1 GKQVGTDEAR
11 GARQPPR
18 RALLLAPRGQGPQR
32 RECGARGLRGGVQAL
47 ARRGR
52 PGGPPSEP
60 SRPPSRHRRVANF
73 DLNRDTLVSSVQPES
88 VLGCAQECIRACGR
102 PVDCALLC
110 CSALRVTGEGF
121 IDRAEQALGV
131 PVLTSNQCLI
141 WESLHAAA
149 GSEDTAIQRSE
160 VEAVRGYGRL
170 FALGR
175 PGEEPGGRSGQR
187 GA

>member
-1 GKQVGTDEAR
+1 MGRTR
-11 GARQPPR
+11 
-18 RALLLAPRGQGPQR
+18 L
-32 RECGARGLRGGVQAL
+32 GARGSRPAGRSSSRPGGR
-47 ARRGR
+47 ARRGGSAGPADFVEACR
-52 PGGPPSEP
+52 PWLD
-60 SRPPSRHRRVANF
+60 VVAQANF

>member
-1 GKQVGTDEAR
+1 RTR
-11 GARQPPR
+11 
-18 RALLLAPRGQGPQR
+18 L
-32 RECGARGLRGGVQAL
+32 GARGSRPAGRSSSRPGGR
-47 ARRGR
+47 ARRGGSAGPADFVEACR
-52 PGGPPSEP
+52 PWLD
-60 SRPPSRHRRVANF
+60 VVAQANF